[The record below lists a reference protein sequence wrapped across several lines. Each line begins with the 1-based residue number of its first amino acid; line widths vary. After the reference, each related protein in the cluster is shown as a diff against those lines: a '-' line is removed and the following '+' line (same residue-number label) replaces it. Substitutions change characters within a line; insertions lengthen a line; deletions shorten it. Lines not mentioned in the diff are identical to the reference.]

1 MIVITCREIRALGV
15 SKYLSLSI
23 TKRLIP
29 ISKKGRSNQYQ
40 AREVLAVVDNLLESA
55 KTRTKTKNSL
65 LNLEIELGV
74 LIALDKVT
82 VTDEI
87 KKSARKSIEAI
98 INAKRKIQGTQ
109 KKLEI
114 TLKESTDPL
123 ILATTLGKNNIV
135 RRDD

>member
-1 MIVITCREIRALGV
+1 MVITCGEIRALGI

-29 ISKKGRSNQYQ
+29 ISKKGRANQYQ
-40 AREVLAVVDNLLESA
+40 AHKVLAVVDNLLESA

-65 LNLEIELGV
+65 LSLEIELSV
-74 LIALDKVT
+74 LITLDKMT

-98 INAKRKIQGTQ
+98 VSTKRKIQGTQ

-123 ILATTLGKNNIV
+123 ILVTTLGKNNIV
-135 RRDD
+135 KRGN

>member
-1 MIVITCREIRALGV
+1 MVITCGEIRALGI

-29 ISKKGRSNQYQ
+29 ISKKGRANQYQ
-40 AREVLAVVDNLLESA
+40 AHEVLAVVDNLLESA

-65 LNLEIELGV
+65 LSLEIELSV
-74 LIALDKVT
+74 LITLDKMT

-98 INAKRKIQGTQ
+98 VSTKRKIQGTQ

-123 ILATTLGKNNIV
+123 ILVTTLGKNNIV
-135 RRDD
+135 KRGN